1 MKKKFGRWES
11 NFKPFSDFG
20 ESFIKD
26 YNSESDEG
34 YFLEI
39 DVQYLKKLHNPH
51 TTIYLFCLKQWK

>member
-1 MKKKFGRWES
+1 MKKKIGRWES
-11 NFKPFSDFG
+11 NFKPFSDFD

-39 DVQYLKKLHNPH
+39 DVQYFKKLHNPH
-51 TTIYLFCLKQWK
+51 TTIESQ